1 MCYNNQIKNMKKGF
15 TLIELL
21 VVIAILA
28 ILATVIVVV
37 INPAELL
44 KQARDTTRISDVAA
58 INSAI
63 ALYIADVV
71 SPDLDA
77 SQSVC
82 ISSTSLTST
91 STAVNCT
98 AAGTSPLGNAVCTAN
113 AVTTVAGAGWI
124 PLDFTSISSGS
135 PMSRL
140 PLDPVNS
147 TTYFY
152 AYGCNNTLLTY
163 EIDANM
169 ESNKYSN
176 ASLNTSV
183 ERNAYDGGS
192 NNNWY
197 EIGNSSGLAL

>member
-1 MCYNNQIKNMKKGF
+1 MKKGF

-44 KQARDTTRISDVAA
+44 KQARDTTRISDTAA
-58 INSAI
+58 MNNAI

-71 SPDLDA
+71 SPDLDTSQTICGSSAGATSTNVICTAA
-77 SQSVC
+77 S
-82 ISSTSLTST
+82 TST
-91 STAVNCT
+91 SPLVNT
-98 AAGTSPLGNAVCTAN
+98 TCTAN
-113 AVTTVAGAGWI
+113 TMTTVAGAGW
-124 PLDFTSISSGS
+124 LAVNFTSVSSGS

-152 AYGCNNTLLTY
+152 AYGCNNTDLTY
-163 EIDANM
+163 EINANM

-197 EIGNSSGLAL
+197 EIGNDPGLAL